1 MMMPFIVLA
10 ETKTS
15 QRSSPPPPHAH
26 SFVIGPAVIKHTHRT
41 YVAPRV
47 NAYACFAGLSR
58 LYKCRASSV
67 AASATTRVPE
77 TASRSSSMPP
87 CGADGPPPSSFRTC
101 ATCGGLAA
109 GWGSQEVGGKGLR
122 RRAGG
127 VGSRGTMQM
136 PVLNTEGVLASFLEG
151 GTRPSGMMM
160 MMMMMK
166 VARSAVMRSPCAGAA
181 LGPQGMAPN
190 IALFLSLSVSLRLS
204 LSLSV
209 SLRLSPSLS
218 VSLCLSLSLSVSL
231 CLSLSLS
238 VSLCLSLSLSVS
250 LRLSLSLSVSLR
262 LSPSLSV
269 SLRLSPSLSVSLRL
283 SPSLSVSLRLSPS
296 LSVSLFASAHVNGII
311 LLWF

>member
-1 MMMPFIVLA
+1 MKHTIYEGHWLHVYTSAGRCYDDVTSCDIACSPFSWLRDPADPTLGCVSC
-10 ETKTS
+10 ETA
-15 QRSSPPPPHAH
+15 PPPPL
-26 SFVIGPAVIKHTHRT
+26 VIGPAVIKHTHRT

-151 GTRPSGMMM
+151 GTCPSGLDV
-160 MMMMMK
+160 K
-166 VARSAVMRSPCAGAA
+166 
-181 LGPQGMAPN
+181 
-190 IALFLSLSVSLRLS
+190 I
-204 LSLSV
+204 
-209 SLRLSPSLS
+209 
-218 VSLCLSLSLSVSL
+218 
-231 CLSLSLS
+231 
-238 VSLCLSLSLSVS
+238 
-250 LRLSLSLSVSLR
+250 
-262 LSPSLSV
+262 
-269 SLRLSPSLSVSLRL
+269 
-283 SPSLSVSLRLSPS
+283 
-296 LSVSLFASAHVNGII
+296 
-311 LLWF
+311 